1 MVLLCLIIY
10 ASAVY
15 FTQLV
20 AEYRTSNLQSG
31 EHPDAQLMVRFGGLS
46 RSMLSLFQG
55 MSGGVDWFELSD
67 PLIEHISAVQG
78 VAFCCYIAFT
88 VFALTNAV
96 TGVFVE
102 GALKLAKEE
111 EESLMMQG
119 LRSLLADCDQELTGR
134 ITTNQFRLIFTSQR
148 MQGQLKKMD
157 VNVSEAASLFGLLD
171 GDGVGTIGYNEF
183 VGGCMRL
190 RKAAK
195 SIDVITVM
203 HEARELSHLVGAFI
217 ERADQNFS
225 KLNALGDHIWRQ
237 APSQELA
244 KPAGDSDQDFRL

>member
-157 VNVSEAASLFGLLD
+157 VNVSEAASLFELLD
-171 GDGVGTIGYNEF
+171 SEGIGTIGYNEF

-195 SIDVITVM
+195 AIDVITLM
-203 HEARELSHLVGAFI
+203 HETREIGTQMDAF
-217 ERADQNFS
+217 ADRVDS
-225 KLNALGDHIWRQ
+225 KLSKLDALENLMRREH
-237 APSQELA
+237 A
-244 KPAGDSDQDFRL
+244 